1 MATITLTI
9 PDAMLPRVV
18 TALCVPAGVVESNA
32 NAKTQVADYIK
43 ERVRIYEAAQSK
55 IINDIDVS

>member
-9 PDAMLPRVV
+9 PDVMLPRVV
-18 TALCVPAGVVESNA
+18 TALCLPANVAETNA

-43 ERVRIYEAAQSK
+43 ERVKNYEAAQSK
-55 IINDIDVS
+55 TTNDIDVS